1 MLKYYYMPCA
11 YSFSII
17 TRKIQM
23 KALLLAVSLAFA
35 SLAVAADAPKA
46 PAAPAKAEVKK
57 EVKAPA
63 KKAEAA
69 KPVEAPKAK

>member
-1 MLKYYYMPCA
+1 
-11 YSFSII
+11 
-17 TRKIQM
+17 M

-35 SLAVAADAPKA
+35 SMTVAADAPKA

-63 KKAEAA
+63 KAEAA